1 MSLNFCKKGI
11 HPSSIL
17 VVSPRGGHLYWKLS
31 FQFNSFYNLNFPL
44 LNFFKALRPR
54 HIEENRFIP
63 ISKEVIDISTI
74 TFLGKP
80 KIMQIIASKG
90 TSSYFCFCGRV
101 NRNFFEFLT
110 INEKNDS
117 ARIGGENEL
126 YLRDI
131 VIQISFEMKRGQSY
145 GVQKK

>member
-31 FQFNSFYNLNFPL
+31 FQFNSFYNLNFPP

-74 TFLGKP
+74 TFWENQKY
-80 KIMQIIASKG
+80 MQIILPARVQAP
-90 TSSYFCFCGRV
+90 TSACMAGLIQY
-101 NRNFFEFLT
+101 
-110 INEKNDS
+110 EKSDS
-117 ARIGGENEL
+117 AHCGYRR
-126 YLRDI
+126 Y
-131 VIQISFEMKRGQSY
+131 
-145 GVQKK
+145 